1 MSDFTTEQH
10 DDVVILHL
18 PENLNSRNIQQ
29 AEDTWLSLLK
39 DRPNILALNFRAIQ
53 SIDSLGLSHLVKLS
67 RKTIMEEVELVLYD
81 IPPMV
86 HELFKIASLDRYFNI
101 LTEYEFQDK
110 ILGK

>member
-1 MSDFTTEQH
+1 MSDFTIERH
-10 DDVVILHL
+10 GDVVILHL
-18 PENLNSRNIQQ
+18 PGSLNSQNVQQ
-29 AEDTWLSLLK
+29 AEDTWLTLLRDK
-39 DRPNILALNFRAIQ
+39 PNVLALNFRAIQ

-67 RKTIMEEVELVLYD
+67 RKTIIEEIELVLYD

-110 ILGK
+110 ILG